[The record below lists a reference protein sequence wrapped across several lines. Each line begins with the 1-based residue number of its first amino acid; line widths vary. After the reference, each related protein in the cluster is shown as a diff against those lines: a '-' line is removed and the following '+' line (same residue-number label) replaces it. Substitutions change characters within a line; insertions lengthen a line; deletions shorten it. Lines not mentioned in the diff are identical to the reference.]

1 MILESSPTTS
11 HRFVILHKSRNPSSQ
26 SSMWNILNFS
36 STHSLLMLHQ
46 IIWFPKEQKPNQ
58 VQVKEQVKQLGYIH
72 HSMSLIYKCY
82 LNQKQNMMNTGKRNI
97 SKQMMQMLITLP
109 PKIWSK
115 PSALIVILR
124 E

>member
-46 IIWFPKEQKPNQ
+46 E
-58 VQVKEQVKQLGYIH
+58 
-72 HSMSLIYKCY
+72 
-82 LNQKQNMMNTGKRNI
+82 R
-97 SKQMMQMLITLP
+97 SKVLFRFTDLMEKHIDNARDSEHMKAI
-109 PKIWSK
+109 
-115 PSALIVILR
+115 
-124 E
+124 